1 MKRMKKVLAGLLAA
15 TMAMSMSVTAF
26 ADTATHQ
33 DMSTVTVTKTYNATN
48 EGTISPAETFTFSEL
63 SCTGVTNAGVD
74 PATGLVI
81 TKDNAPKP
89 TIGNVSYAS
98 GEAGSAAKS
107 KDITIKLPEYK
118 AVGIYTYNFKEIAGD
133 TAGVTYNEGEIELVV
148 TVIEQNGKIRVA
160 AVHTEDLNGDENAAS
175 PGNAKTDDFDNVYSA
190 GSLVVKKNV
199 TGILGDKEKEFTVKV
214 TFTAPEGDKVKGDI
228 AYTDGTEDKTI
239 DAEEGGWTGSK
250 VVEITLKHDESV
262 TFTNIPY
269 GVTYTVVEND
279 YTAEDAGGYDKAT
292 YIFDDNNKKID
303 SASENVEITNNKG
316 GEVDTGIILDSA
328 PYILLLAFA
337 AMGVFA
343 LVAKK
348 REEEF

>member
-1 MKRMKKVLAGLLAA
+1 MKKMKKVLAGLLAA
-15 TMAMSMSVTAF
+15 TMVMSMSVTAW
-26 ADTATHQ
+26 ATEGEETTAYT
-33 DMSTVTVTKTYNATN
+33 DMSTVTLIKEYKLTN
-48 EGTISPAETFTFSEL
+48 TGTTSPAEKFNFSTL
-63 SCTGVTNAGVD
+63 ICTNVKDAGVGVT
-74 PATGLVI
+74 TS
-81 TKDNAPKP
+81 NAPVP
-89 TIGNVSYAS
+89 TIESVEYSA
-98 GEAGSAAKS
+98 GEAGGENAK
-107 KDITIKLPEYK
+107 KNITITLPAYSS
-118 AVGIYTYNFKEIAGD
+118 VGIYTYTFTETDGG
-133 TAGVTYNEGEIELVV
+133 TAGVTYRSDTITLVV
-148 TVIEQNGKIRVA
+148 TVIEQDGKVRVA
-160 AVHTEDLNGDENAAS
+160 AVHTEGE
-175 PGNAKTDDFDNVYSA
+175 GEAKSGEFNNEYSA
-190 GSLVVKKNV
+190 GSLSVKKNV

-316 GEVDTGIILDSA
+316 GEVDTGISLDSA

-343 LVAKK
+343 VVSKK